1 MQDYKPNSHKFKEE
15 QAAKE
20 LEGKKIQKVTS
31 GTVRTKKKGE
41 LAKLRDVFISE
52 DVANVRSS
60 VINDV
65 IIPKVKEIISDTV
78 RNSIDMLLWGE
89 SGRSKKTSGTYVS
102 YRDFSSSERK
112 NDRYARPKMGFDY
125 EDLIFETRPEVEAVR
140 EQMEE
145 IISRYGWVSVADM
158 YEMADITA
166 PYTANKY
173 GWKSIRTAEPI
184 RVRDGYILKLPRP
197 MPVED

>member
-20 LEGKKIQKVTS
+20 LEEKKIQKVTS

-41 LAKLRDVFISE
+41 LAKLKDVFITE
-52 DVANVRSS
+52 DVANVKSS

-89 SGRSKKTSGTYVS
+89 TGRSKKTNGTYVS
-102 YRDFSSSERK
+102 YRDYSSPERK
-112 NDRYARPKMGFDY
+112 NDRYAKPKMGFDY